1 MYLNLGLMKLFLKQM
16 TNEKFEWSEVIL
28 YSMGV
33 VISASDK
40 YMLHKNITKD
50 WNTVHYVHIHTE
62 HASTGPGV
70 SSVLLKLREC
80 NFHRR
85 CADFFVSCVIM
96 SIEQLC
102 CTRKVGV
109 FSNGYLTS
117 TAVQPHHRDHS
128 SWISLTSLKKH
139 WVLSSKKTLFIVMKM
154 SLIILSRVL
163 KWAWKAA

>member
-28 YSMGV
+28 YSMEV

-40 YMLHKNITKD
+40 YMLHKNFTKD

-70 SSVLLKLREC
+70 SSVLLKLREW

-85 CADFFVSCVIM
+85 CADFFCK
-96 SIEQLC
+96 LC
-102 CTRKVGV
+102 
-109 FSNGYLTS
+109 
-117 TAVQPHHRDHS
+117 HHEY
-128 SWISLTSLKKH
+128 WTV
-139 WVLSSKKTLFIVMKM
+139 VLHKEGWCFF
-154 SLIILSRVL
+154 
-163 KWAWKAA
+163 KWLLD